1 MSEESTRVTVSRG
14 CTASDEC
21 AQALERTNDELDRE
35 SSVSESRSDEESHE
49 KLSRRRFPTLGIGI
63 WLDLKDRIPYY
74 KSDWVDAFNYRV
86 IPSIVETYFNNLLP
100 AIAFAQDMF
109 DRTDNSYGVNEVL
122 LSSAMAGIVFG
133 VLGGQP
139 LCIVGVTG
147 PISIFHYTVYEIIK
161 PLNTSYFGFMFWICM
176 WSMIFHLVLAFTNAV
191 CLLQYVTTFPCDIFG
206 LFNNVVYIQKGIQI
220 LTRQFSAKSGEKSV
234 QDGFASVV
242 VALVMTAFGLF
253 FKLFHYYPLF
263 SHRIRTF
270 ISDYSTALSV
280 LFWSSFTHFGGYLHD
295 VKFKKLPITKAFFPT
310 SKVNRPQNTWLA
322 YEPIPV
328 KDVFIALPFGIFL
341 TILFYFDHNVSSLM
355 AQRHQYKLKKPSSFH
370 YDFALLG
377 LTTCISGVLGIPAP
391 NGLIP
396 QAPLHT
402 ETLLVR
408 DSNQKVISCVEQR
421 FTNTFQGL
429 MILGTMT
436 RPLLVCLGEIPQ
448 AVLSG
453 LFFIMGINGLM
464 TNSIIQRLVFL
475 FSDPNRRDNTSPLM
489 KVSKKSM
496 LIFLFFSLT
505 GFAGEFAITNTIA
518 AIGFP
523 LVLLLSVLVSF
534 SFAYI
539 FPTEELKILDT
550 DVAQKFTIKNLLLEN
565 IRDAKFCDKHED

>member
-1 MSEESTRVTVSRG
+1 
-14 CTASDEC
+14 
-21 AQALERTNDELDRE
+21 
-35 SSVSESRSDEESHE
+35 
-49 KLSRRRFPTLGIGI
+49 
-63 WLDLKDRIPYY
+63 
-74 KSDWVDAFNYRV
+74 
-86 IPSIVETYFNNLLP
+86 
-100 AIAFAQDMF
+100 
-109 DRTDNSYGVNEVL
+109 
-122 LSSAMAGIVFG
+122 
-133 VLGGQP
+133 
-139 LCIVGVTG
+139 
-147 PISIFHYTVYEIIK
+147 
-161 PLNTSYFGFMFWICM
+161 
-176 WSMIFHLVLAFTNAV
+176 
-191 CLLQYVTTFPCDIFG
+191 
-206 LFNNVVYIQKGIQI
+206 
-220 LTRQFSAKSGEKSV
+220 
-234 QDGFASVV
+234 
-242 VALVMTAFGLF
+242 
-253 FKLFHYYPLF
+253 
-263 SHRIRTF
+263 
-270 ISDYSTALSV
+270 
-280 LFWSSFTHFGGYLHD
+280 
-295 VKFKKLPITKAFFPT
+295 
-310 SKVNRPQNTWLA
+310 
-322 YEPIPV
+322 
-328 KDVFIALPFGIFL
+328 
-341 TILFYFDHNVSSLM
+341 M

-408 DSNQKVISCVEQR
+408 DSNQKVIRCVEQR

-496 LIFLFFSLT
+496 LIFLSFSLT

-523 LVLLLSVLVSF
+523 
-534 SFAYI
+534 
-539 FPTEELKILDT
+539 
-550 DVAQKFTIKNLLLEN
+550 
-565 IRDAKFCDKHED
+565 

>member
-1 MSEESTRVTVSRG
+1 MSEENSQFTISGNSTTFRANAHTCKG
-14 CTASDEC
+14 
-21 AQALERTNDELDRE
+21 TNGAVDTE
-35 SSVSESRSDEESHE
+35 SSLSESRSDEENPE
-49 KLSRRRFPTLGIGI
+49 KTPRRRFAKLGIGI
-63 WLDLKDRIPYY
+63 WLDLKDRIPFY
-74 KSDWVDAFNYRV
+74 KSDWVDAFDYRV
-86 IPSIVETYFNNLLP
+86 IPSVVDTYFNNLLP

-133 VLGGQP
+133 VLAGQP

-147 PISIFHYTVYEIIK
+147 PISIFNYTVYEIIK
-161 PLNTSYFGFMFWICM
+161 PLNTKYFGFMFWICM
-176 WSMIFHLVLAFTNAV
+176 WSMIFHFFLAFTNAV

-206 LFNNVVYIQKGIQI
+206 LFINVVYIQKGIQI
-220 LTRQFSAKSGEKSV
+220 LTRQFHTESGEKSI
-234 QDGFASVV
+234 QDGFASIV
-242 VALVMTAFGLF
+242 VALVMTVFGLF
-253 FKLFHYYPLF
+253 FKLFQNYPLF
-263 SHRIRTF
+263 THQIRTF

-280 LFWSSFTHFGGYLHD
+280 LFWSSFTHFGGYLQD
-295 VKFKKLPITKAFFPT
+295 VHFKKLPITKSFFPT
-310 SKVNRPQNTWLA
+310 SKINRPQDTWLA

-328 KDVFIALPFGIFL
+328 KDVFIALPFGIIL

-355 AQRHQYKLKKPSSFH
+355 AQRHQYRLKKPSSFH

-377 LTTCISGVLGIPAP
+377 ITTCISGVLGIPAP

-402 ETLLVR
+402 ETLLVHG
-408 DSNQKVISCVEQR
+408 SNQEVIRCVEQR
-421 FTNTFQGL
+421 FTNTIQGL

-464 TNSIIQRLVFL
+464 TNVIIRRLIFL
-475 FSDPNRRDNTSPLM
+475 FSDPKRRDNDSPLVN
-489 KVSKKSM
+489 VSKRSTA
-496 LIFLFFSLT
+496 IFLCFSIA

-523 LVLLLSVLVSF
+523 LVLLLSVLVCF
-534 SFAYI
+534 SFTHI
-539 FPTEELKILDT
+539 FPSDELKILDT
-550 DVAQKFTIKNLLLEN
+550 NVAQKFTIKNLLLEN
-565 IRDAKFCDKHED
+565 IRDANFRDTHM